1 MSQNPNDTNN
11 PPDGGELDQSE
22 ALKRAILKL
31 KEQGMLTH
39 VPDDLMEAAE
49 KKPAEPEAPKAAESS
64 APKAEPIPEDVTHPA
79 TVRPQTPTIASSSD
93 DIEKIADERAKWSAV
108 MTGWGETPPKT
119 KTGELRNLDINLPER
134 SKTGDSDKD
143 KVVDT
148 SKIADSDK
156 VVDVSKTQE
165 SQQIQTVDVSKTQES
180 QKIETIKEDD
190 SWGDTT
196 NPKRD
201 DEMAIT
207 LTRKEIKPQPEAAL
221 TGSREQTPWILQQF
235 FDGEID
241 LDQELMK
248 RFPTVPVLTSVK
260 FRTLGSRSG
269 RKVATLMTQD
279 GSAQLIIDADIE
291 NKVVQMS
298 FQYGS
303 MMTLRYSLA
312 QLSDSDRS
320 RWLEL
325 MKREQ
330 GGLAFLWGA
339 TRWQDDYLICISR
352 KIGTNIYAFS
362 PRNFESAI
370 RLTTPVVK
378 ELLVWLE
385 EIWTHKPEPPAEDEG
400 PLLTW

>member
-39 VPDDLMEAAE
+39 VPDDLMDAAE
-49 KKPAEPEAPKAAESS
+49 SKPAAPEVPKAAVPP

-79 TVRPQTPTIASSSD
+79 TMRPQTPTIASSSE
-93 DIEKIADERAKWSAV
+93 DIEQIADERAKWSAV

-143 KVVDT
+143 K
-148 SKIADSDK
+148 A
-156 VVDVSKTQE
+156 VDVSKTQE
-165 SQQIQTVDVSKTQES
+165 SQQVQVVDTTKTQES
-180 QKIETIKEDD
+180 QQIETIKDD

-196 NPKRD
+196 DPKRD

-207 LTRKEIKPQPEAAL
+207 LTRKEIKPQAEAAL

-248 RFPTVPVLTSVK
+248 RFPTVPTLTSVK

-291 NKVVQMS
+291 NKVIQMS

-385 EIWTHKPEPPAEDEG
+385 EIWTHKPEPPADDDA

>member
-11 PPDGGELDQSE
+11 PQDSGEIDQSE

-39 VPDDLMEAAE
+39 VPDDLLDSSEKNAAEGKVEAA
-49 KKPAEPEAPKAAESS
+49 KTLPP
-64 APKAEPIPEDVTHPA
+64 APKAEAKPDEATHHA
-79 TVRPQTPTIASSSD
+79 SAKPQSPTFAASTSE
-93 DIEKIADERAKWSAV
+93 DIEKLAEERANWAAA
-108 MTGWGETPPKT
+108 MTGWGESPPKV
-119 KTGELRNLDINLPER
+119 KTGELRSLDINLPER
-134 SKTGDSDKD
+134 PKTEPDLPEFVDS
-143 KVVDT
+143 
-148 SKIADSDK
+148 
-156 VVDVSKTQE
+156 SKTQE
-165 SQQIQTVDVSKTQES
+165 SQQIQTINVAQTQES
-180 QKIETIKEDD
+180 EKIASIKDD
-190 SWGDTT
+190 AWDATT
-196 NPKRD
+196 APKRD

-207 LTRKEIKPQPEAAL
+207 LTRKEIKPQAEAAL

-248 RFPTVPVLTSVK
+248 RFPTVPILNTVK

-269 RKVATLMTQD
+269 RKVATLTTQD
-279 GSAQLIIDADIE
+279 GSAQMIVDADIE
-291 NKVVQMS
+291 NKVIQLS

-303 MMTLRYSLA
+303 MMTLRYSLSH
-312 QLSDSDRS
+312 LSDSDRS

-325 MKREQ
+325 MQREQ

-339 TRWQDDYLICISR
+339 SRWQDDYLICISR

-385 EIWTHKPEPPAEDEG
+385 EIWTAKPEAPDDDA

>member
-11 PPDGGELDQSE
+11 PQESGEIDQSE

-39 VPDDLMEAAE
+39 VPDDLLDASE
-49 KKPAEPEAPKAAESS
+49 KKAATPVSEPAKPEVKHEDTPQRGTSKSS
-64 APKAEPIPEDVTHPA
+64 APTFA
-79 TVRPQTPTIASSSD
+79 TSE
-93 DIEKIADERAKWSAV
+93 DIEKHAEERANWAAA
-108 MTGWGETPPKT
+108 MTGWSDSPPSPKL
-119 KTGELRNLDINLPER
+119 KTGELPPLETVYDE
-134 SKTGDSDKD
+134 DK
-143 KVVDT
+143 
-148 SKIADSDK
+148 A
-156 VVDVSKTQE
+156 KTQE
-165 SQQIQTVDVSKTQES
+165 SQQIQTIDVNKTQES
-180 QKIETIKEDD
+180 QKIAAIKDD
-190 SWGDTT
+190 AWGTT
-196 NPKRD
+196 EPKRD
-201 DEMAIT
+201 DDAMAIT

-248 RFPTVPVLTSVK
+248 RFPTVPVLNSVK

-291 NKVVQMS
+291 NKVIQLS

-312 QLSDSDRS
+312 HLSDSDRS

-325 MKREQ
+325 MQREQ

-339 TRWQDDYLICISR
+339 SRWQDDYLICISR

-370 RLTTPVVK
+370 RLTTPVIK
-378 ELLVWLE
+378 EVLVWLE
-385 EIWTHKPEPPAEDEG
+385 EIWTHKPEPPVDDA

>member
-11 PPDGGELDQSE
+11 PQESGELDQSD

-39 VPDDLMEAAE
+39 VPDDLLDASE
-49 KKPAEPEAPKAAESS
+49 KKPAAPAHEPAKAVTPQAPKSDGIA
-64 APKAEPIPEDVTHPA
+64 DDA
-79 TVRPQTPTIASSSD
+79 TLATKSQAQASVFETSE
-93 DIEKIADERAKWSAV
+93 DIEKHAEERANWAAA
-108 MTGWGETPPKT
+108 MTGWSDSAPSPRL
-119 KTGELRNLDINLPER
+119 KTGELPSLESVYD
-134 SKTGDSDKD
+134 DKG
-143 KVVDT
+143 
-148 SKIADSDK
+148 
-156 VVDVSKTQE
+156 KTQE

-180 QKIETIKEDD
+180 QRVAAIKDD
-190 SWGDTT
+190 SWGTT
-196 NPKRD
+196 EPKRD

-248 RFPTVPVLTSVK
+248 RFPTVPVLNSVK
-260 FRTLGSRSG
+260 FRSLGSRSG

-291 NKVVQMS
+291 NKVIQLS

-312 QLSDSDRS
+312 HLSDSDRS

-325 MKREQ
+325 MQREQ

-339 TRWQDDYLICISR
+339 SRWQDDYLICISR

-370 RLTTPVVK
+370 RLTSPVIK

-385 EIWTHKPEPPAEDEG
+385 EIWTHKPEPPAEDDA